1 MADYPRRLCHP
12 TAPLAHRV
20 RSHGETSVSEE
31 IAVNDDDMTPAPSIG
46 EVTMDAYFADM
57 RDDLAQAEADGLVDI
72 TPTSAPK

>member
-1 MADYPRRLCHP
+1 M
-12 TAPLAHRV
+12 
-20 RSHGETSVSEE
+20 SEE

>member
-1 MADYPRRLCHP
+1 MAEHPRRLCHP

-20 RSHGETSVSEE
+20 RPDGKTPASEE

-72 TPTSAPK
+72 TPTAVPK